1 LILINAFIKKK
12 FHSIFDL
19 DEEHIDVDDDC
30 DEGSDD
36 DDDYCDEAL
45 DDGDDCEED
54 LEEDRVDS
62 NSSLFYVLPTTS
74 GKS

>member
-19 DEEHIDVDDDC
+19 DEERIDVDDD
-30 DEGSDD
+30 
-36 DDDYCDEAL
+36 CDEAL

-62 NSSLFYVLPTTS
+62 VKEGDFLCEHFSTPGRFRF
-74 GKS
+74 